1 MIHDFN
7 KLVEYAEM
15 MSILLQEYFL
25 IVYEKAFNIITKAEN
40 ESNEEI
46 AFKKGGEREE
56 ERERER
62 CYELQFHEGD
72 ELINEPW
79 IDGDLNQAQGVLLPL
94 DTLNEVIK

>member
-46 AFKKGGEREE
+46 AFKKRGEREE
-56 ERERER
+56 EREREM
-62 CYELQFHEGD
+62 L
-72 ELINEPW
+72 
-79 IDGDLNQAQGVLLPL
+79 
-94 DTLNEVIK
+94 

>member
-56 ERERER
+56 EREREM
-62 CYELQFHEGD
+62 L
-72 ELINEPW
+72 
-79 IDGDLNQAQGVLLPL
+79 
-94 DTLNEVIK
+94 